1 MELRVKLNVAHKTWT
16 FDFVMKSLRLL
27 KMLLALEVIF
37 DLFWILFPWYV
48 LKNYWILP
56 WETFLLI
63 FQDPNLLTKYSVQ
76 QIDKIFSKGEKI
88 VLVFCILTKINYVK
102 VHSLACEQA
111 LHSGISWKVYPRE
124 AHERRRES
132 GGRGKE
138 SFLGPSLLASL
149 AQVGEIVRRLYTL
162 FQIYSCGLLCDGWF
176 CITDKIIII
185 HINSVSSVT
194 N

>member
-1 MELRVKLNVAHKTWT
+1 MELTVELNVARKTWT

-132 GGRGKE
+132 GGRGK
-138 SFLGPSLLASL
+138 SLSSAPHCSL
-149 AQVGEIVRRLYTL
+149 R
-162 FQIYSCGLLCDGWF
+162 SP
-176 CITDKIIII
+176 K
-185 HINSVSSVT
+185 
-194 N
+194 